1 MPQPCASLAYSTS
14 TGGWKI
20 THQRTSAA
28 CAGWAGRSSLGPT
41 SAPIRGAHGHETQRT
56 TRPHHA
62 GELSTMSRTAE
73 LEQHW
78 LATRCRQPLS
88 HTPRVGWQGQQRW
101 GGGLRMEGGSMA
113 GLPGVDASS
122 RPCAPLDLPRSPAR
136 RAESRRFTIGPRRMY
151 LWSSSAL
158 CDQTRT
164 WMGTWRRRVSRY
176 PCRWRSRAAHRRA
189 AGGTCG
195 RNADHSWVQTRKVPT
210 GPLSLGKLIQSI
222 AANLS
227 WDEKG
232 SGSSGAE
239 RSDSRPS
246 PSAPLPRLPPDV
258 TRSSTTT
265 SASPARSLD
274 IHEA

>member
-1 MPQPCASLAYSTS
+1 MLQACASLAYSAS
-14 TGGWKI
+14 TGSWKI

-28 CAGWAGRSSLGPT
+28 RAGRAGRSSLGPT
-41 SAPIRGAHGHETQRT
+41 RAPIRGAHRHGAQRT
-56 TRPHHA
+56 IRPHHA
-62 GELSTMSRTAE
+62 GELSTMSRTAD

-88 HTPRVGWQGQQRW
+88 HTPRVGWQGQQRS
-101 GGGLRMEGGSMA
+101 GGGLRMEGGPMA

-164 WMGTWRRRVSRY
+164 CVGAWRRCVSMRR
-176 PCRWRSRAAHRRA
+176 CRWRSRAAHRRGS
-189 AGGTCG
+189 GGTCG

-210 GPLSLGKLIQSI
+210 GPLNTNQFDPTPCP
-222 AANLS
+222 
-227 WDEKG
+227 W
-232 SGSSGAE
+232 
-239 RSDSRPS
+239 
-246 PSAPLPRLPPDV
+246 V
-258 TRSSTTT
+258 
-265 SASPARSLD
+265 
-274 IHEA
+274 